1 MRKLV
6 ILALVAALGAAAYS
20 YVTTERQ
27 RGDVFDVNP
36 PAVPDI
42 TIPIER
48 RL

>member
-1 MRKLV
+1 MEERI
-6 ILALVAALGAAAYS
+6 ILGPITLD
-20 YVTTERQ
+20 
-27 RGDVFDVNP
+27 GDVFDVNP